1 MSAPL
6 VDEPYEH
13 DPYSPRTECPGEVCP
28 ECRVCPVCS
37 IDGHVEGC
45 SREGEEYTRVPWV
58 DLLIEPLDRP
68 IVTLA
73 VSDVL

>member
-13 DPYSPRTECPGEVCP
+13 DPYPPRTECPGEVCA
-28 ECRVCPVCS
+28 ECHVCPLCS

-45 SREGEEYTRVPWV
+45 TRQGEEYVRVP
-58 DLLIEPLDRP
+58 LIEPLDRP